1 MSERVVV
8 VEQLFNRAF
17 FAGRP
22 KRSFAYRQGVK
33 DLLRLRLEGVELRQS
48 FAEGTAE
55 ADAWISGLTE
65 GVAIWDAYRTAMKVS
80 G

>member
-1 MSERVVV
+1 MSKQAVV

-17 FAGRP
+17 FPGRP
-22 KRSFAYRQGVK
+22 QRSIAYWQGVK
-33 DLLRLRLEGVELRQS
+33 DMLRLRLEGVELRQS
-48 FAEGTAE
+48 YSQGTAE

-65 GVAIWDAYRTAMKVS
+65 GAAIWDAYRTAVKVP